1 MHPEFGVHR
10 GCRVQKMIM
19 QERHIN
25 RRQYFEEQAATS
37 RKYYLK
43 ETDYFV
49 KLRSGIRVLEVGCG
63 EGGNLLP
70 YAKAGC
76 LVTGMDLDPTRIRQ
90 ANSFFK
96 EHGMPGTFI
105 CGDFLEA
112 EQPVSEDG
120 RYDIVLVHDVI
131 EHINQ
136 LDKPNFLMQIRHFMR
151 TNSIAFFG
159 FPAWQM
165 PFGGHQQIA
174 KGFVS
179 RVPFIHLLP
188 ENIYAKL
195 LRISGESEQCVSEL
209 LSIKHTQVTIEL
221 FERLCAETGMLVAK
235 RTLLFVNPHYEQ
247 KFGLYPRRLWKWV
260 AALACARNYIT
271 TSAFYLLK
279 SLPRGEN

>member
-1 MHPEFGVHR
+1 
-10 GCRVQKMIM
+10 M

-49 KLRSGIRVLEVGCG
+49 KLKSDIRVLEVGCG
-63 EGGNLLP
+63 EGGNLQP
-70 YAKAGC
+70 YAEAGC
-76 LVTGMDLDPTRIRQ
+76 MVTGIDLDPTRIQQ

-96 EHGMPGTFI
+96 EHGVSGTFI
-105 CGDFLEA
+105 CCDFLDSEPPVA
-112 EQPVSEDG
+112 EDV

-131 EHINQ
+131 EHISQ
-136 LDKPNFLMQIRHFMR
+136 ADKPKFLLQIRHFMR
-151 TNSIAFFG
+151 TDGIAFFG
-159 FPAWQM
+159 FPTWQM

-174 KGFVS
+174 KGFAS
-179 RVPFIHLLP
+179 RLPFIHLLP
-188 ENIYAKL
+188 ENLYAGL

-221 FERLCAETGMLVAK
+221 FDRLCAENGMLVAR
-235 RTLLFVNPHYEQ
+235 RTLWLVNPHYEQ
-247 KFGLYPRRLWKWV
+247 KFGLLPRRLWKWL
-260 AALACARNYIT
+260 AALPYARNYFT

-279 SLPRGEN
+279 CLPRGEK

>member
-25 RRQYFEEQAATS
+25 RKQYFEEQAATS

-76 LVTGMDLDPTRIRQ
+76 LVT
-90 ANSFFK
+90 
-96 EHGMPGTFI
+96 
-105 CGDFLEA
+105 
-112 EQPVSEDG
+112 V
-120 RYDIVLVHDVI
+120 
-131 EHINQ
+131 
-136 LDKPNFLMQIRHFMR
+136 
-151 TNSIAFFG
+151 
-159 FPAWQM
+159 
-165 PFGGHQQIA
+165 
-174 KGFVS
+174 
-179 RVPFIHLLP
+179 
-188 ENIYAKL
+188 
-195 LRISGESEQCVSEL
+195 
-209 LSIKHTQVTIEL
+209 
-221 FERLCAETGMLVAK
+221 FERLCAETSMLVAK
-235 RTLLFVNPHYEQ
+235 RTLWFVNPHYEQ
-247 KFGLYPRRLWKWV
+247 KFGLHPRRLWKWV

-279 SLPRGEN
+279 SLPRGGNK